1 VGVTLVSDLSD
12 LSDKMGAPVF
22 ALTGYAVASHV
33 IPRGLPAAVWFGSGE
48 DVPLGWLLLIGA
60 PNKNLVFLVF
70 LVFLVSA
77 ARLAL
82 QTSAVIQNL
91 GADLPKG

>member
-1 VGVTLVSDLSD
+1 MRVAAAWRLHKTY
-12 LSDKMGAPVF
+12 KTYKTYKMMMGAPKD
-22 ALTGYAVASHV
+22 T
-33 IPRGLPAAVWFGSGE
+33 PRVCGAAVGNSSGV
-48 DVPLGWLLLIGA
+48 DLPFGWLLLIGA